1 MKNNKITGRK
11 EENRRGS
18 YILDQSEEIIMNQ
31 GQEERTRARDESGHS
46 NDRPPI
52 VNCLPLL

>member
-46 NDRPPI
+46 NDRPPR
-52 VNCLPLL
+52 